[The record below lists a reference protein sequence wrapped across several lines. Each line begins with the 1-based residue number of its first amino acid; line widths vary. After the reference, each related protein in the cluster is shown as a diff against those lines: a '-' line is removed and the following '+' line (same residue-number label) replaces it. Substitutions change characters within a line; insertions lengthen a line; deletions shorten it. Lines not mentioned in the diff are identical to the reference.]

1 MDSLSPALFRD
12 MVAVLWAGILS
23 FASPCFLPV
32 VPVFVAY
39 LTGETVAQRQVG
51 GSTGIRQPSRR
62 WFAAAQSVA
71 FMVAF
76 AAVFI
81 ALWAVVGLVGWVVGG
96 FRSWLR
102 VAGGIVLV
110 VMGLHMAGL
119 IHIGLLDKVLRVN
132 YTPDVKQAPT
142 LRRSLLLGLAFGA
155 GWTPCIGAILAAV
168 LGLATTHD
176 SVGQGVVLMAVYSIG
191 LGVPFVLV
199 CVGVSSLVARL
210 SWFIQHQRVVNIVIG
225 AFLIAVGFLMIADL
239 FKWLAVFVPGS

>member
-1 MDSLSPALFRD
+1 MEALSPSLIRD
-12 MVAVLWAGILS
+12 MVAVLWAGVVS
-23 FASPCFLPV
+23 FISPCFLPV

-39 LTGETVAQRQVG
+39 LTGETVTQAQGVRAAA
-51 GSTGIRQPSRR
+51 RPNRR
-62 WFAAAQSVA
+62 WFAAMQAIA

-81 ALWAVVGLVGWVVGG
+81 ALWSLVGLVGWVVGG

-102 VAGGIVLV
+102 IAGGVVLV

-119 IHIGLLDKVLRVN
+119 IHIGFLDRVLRVN

-142 LRRSLLLGLAFGA
+142 LRRSLALGLAFGA

-168 LGLATTHD
+168 LGLATTRD
-176 SVGQGVVLMAVYSIG
+176 SMGQGIVLMAVYSVG

-199 CVGVSSLVARL
+199 CVGVSSLLARL
-210 SWFIQHQRVVNIVIG
+210 AWFTKHQRIVNIVIG
-225 AFLIAVGFLMIADL
+225 AFMIIVGFLMIADL